1 MSGAAQH
8 ALVDDSS
15 RLEVH
20 GPWGGKAI
28 ESIRPRN
35 PHEEWTLPAS
45 KAVLCAALAVSVLLG
60 TSPAQARFGKR
71 DTSSSSSS
79 SRSTSRQASPSQE
92 SRGARAH
99 PASAIGQPREGSR
112 GNRRTH
118 PASAIGRERTPRGD
132 DAPRRRVTRARR
144 PPPGSIVAGAVI
156 GATRPGFASV
166 RPAQRVMREQEDT
179 VPLLVRMGVQ
189 GDLLGDAGAMGLFMA
204 MDGRHLGLDA
214 RITGMSL
221 PATDGSDAT
230 DRITLLSAHASAA
243 LWAGERGRLRLE
255 GGVASA
261 HAPDIIF
268 VGPSFAASVEACI
281 GPSPVD
287 LEARIQAVPFPHR
300 QVDAQAGLAVHV
312 GSLHLRGGWRALYLN
327 DAGHTTGEKQIERLT
342 GPYLG
347 LGLTF

>member
-1 MSGAAQH
+1 M
-8 ALVDDSS
+8 
-15 RLEVH
+15 
-20 GPWGGKAI
+20 
-28 ESIRPRN
+28 
-35 PHEEWTLPAS
+35 PAS

-71 DTSSSSSS
+71 DASSSS
-79 SRSTSRQASPSQE
+79 SRGTSRQASPSQE
-92 SRGARAH
+92 SRRARAH
-99 PASAIGQPREGSR
+99 PASAIGQSPEGSHD
-112 GNRRTH
+112 NRRTH
-118 PASAIGRERTPRGD
+118 PASALGRERTPRGD
-132 DAPRRRVTRARR
+132 DAPRRRATRVRR
-144 PPPGSIVAGAVI
+144 PPAGSIVAGAVI
-156 GATRPGFASV
+156 GATRPGFAAA
-166 RPAQRVMREQEDT
+166 RPAQRVVREPEDT

-221 PATDGSDAT
+221 PTKDGSEAT

-261 HAPDIIF
+261 HAPDILF
-268 VGPSFAASVEACI
+268 VGPSFAASAEACI
-281 GPSPVD
+281 GASPVD

-347 LGLTF
+347 LGLTL

>member
-1 MSGAAQH
+1 M
-8 ALVDDSS
+8 
-15 RLEVH
+15 
-20 GPWGGKAI
+20 
-28 ESIRPRN
+28 
-35 PHEEWTLPAS
+35 PAS

-71 DTSSSSSS
+71 ATSSSSSS
-79 SRSTSRQASPSQE
+79 PRSTSRQASPSQE

-99 PASAIGQPREGSR
+99 PASAIGQPREG
-112 GNRRTH
+112 RTH
-118 PASAIGRERTPRGD
+118 PASAIGRERTPRSD
-132 DAPRRRVTRARR
+132 DAPRRRAMRVRR
-144 PPPGSIVAGAVI
+144 PPPGAIVTGAVI
-156 GATRPGFASV
+156 GATRPGFAAA
-166 RPAQRVMREQEDT
+166 RPAQRVVREPEDT

-204 MDGRHLGLDA
+204 MDGRRLGLDA

-221 PATDGSDAT
+221 PAMDGSDAT

-261 HAPDIIF
+261 HAPDILF